1 MRSNCRGFSLLEVLV
16 AFVILALSL
25 GVLMRVFSVGLRSS
39 DLAERYAYATLL
51 AESKLAAAGI
61 EGVLAEGATD
71 GEAERGF
78 RWQTVVSRFEDPDP
92 SPAGGAALVELF
104 RVDVVVTWAGEGD
117 REREVRLSTLRV
129 APMP

>member
-1 MRSNCRGFSLLEVLV
+1 LLEVLV

-25 GVLMRVFSVGLRSS
+25 GVLMRVFSIGLRNS

-61 EGVLAEGATD
+61 EDVLAEGATD

-92 SPAGGAALVELF
+92 SPASSPAGGAGLVELF

-117 REREVRLSTLRV
+117 QEREVRLSTLRA